1 MSATASSIA
10 VSNEPTRSRNAALC
24 ASGARPAWI
33 VVGSI
38 LFLAAALRLW
48 GIGHDLPFSFYGDEL
63 HFMKRSMAM
72 GTGDLNPHW
81 FHKPAFLMYVLLAT
95 YGAMFAVGLV
105 VGWFHSTA
113 EFGAYFLKNYGPFLL
128 AGRLVVVAFGVA
140 AVYFTYRLGRELLS
154 SRAAGF
160 AAATAAAVVP
170 GLVASGQHIK
180 SDVPCAAFMIAALAV
195 YWRTRRAASPKS
207 TIAAGLLSGAAMG
220 MHFYALVLVPTY
232 VVLETVR
239 VLRREVSTS
248 EAIRR
253 LAVLGAAFGIGM
265 LVTSPYTLLDREG
278 TAYVHPEQDGV
289 NFVPYTRALPF
300 QAWWYTPTVYVLH
313 VLVSGDAFGPWLT
326 VLAAIGMLRL
336 LLSRE
341 MRDRGLLIAVPV
353 VSFIV
358 IAANATGYQAE
369 PRHLSPLYPLLAIAA
384 WSGAQAVARRFAGHR
399 AAMGAIV
406 VMVAALVPSVV
417 RTAANDRGLML
428 PDSRVV
434 AYRWIMSSLPHDGRV
449 LLDDYG
455 PELPENEAAVRR
467 LQAKLTALPPGP
479 FTAHQDQRLDLL
491 RRFPNTNG
499 FDVESLGHQWW
510 LGKELS
516 DEDILRSAFH
526 RNMSDPLI
534 SRVPKTVA
542 EYRALGFRWI
552 VTNSVAQSRYRR
564 GYPDRDKF
572 PSFAAFYDELPRQT
586 HLVKQFDPASWG
598 GKGPVISIYDLRS
611 QSN

>member
-1 MSATASSIA
+1 
-10 VSNEPTRSRNAALC
+10 
-24 ASGARPAWI
+24 
-33 VVGSI
+33 
-38 LFLAAALRLW
+38 
-48 GIGHDLPFSFYGDEL
+48 
-63 HFMKRSMAM
+63 
-72 GTGDLNPHW
+72 
-81 FHKPAFLMYVLLAT
+81 
-95 YGAMFAVGLV
+95 
-105 VGWFHSTA
+105 
-113 EFGAYFLKNYGPFLL
+113 
-128 AGRLVVVAFGVA
+128 
-140 AVYFTYRLGRELLS
+140 
-154 SRAAGF
+154 
-160 AAATAAAVVP
+160 
-170 GLVASGQHIK
+170 
-180 SDVPCAAFMIAALAV
+180 
-195 YWRTRRAASPKS
+195 
-207 TIAAGLLSGAAMG
+207 
-220 MHFYALVLVPTY
+220 
-232 VVLETVR
+232 
-239 VLRREVSTS
+239 
-248 EAIRR
+248 
-253 LAVLGAAFGIGM
+253 
-265 LVTSPYTLLDREG
+265 
-278 TAYVHPEQDGV
+278 
-289 NFVPYTRALPF
+289 
-300 QAWWYTPTVYVLH
+300 
-313 VLVSGDAFGPWLT
+313 
-326 VLAAIGMLRL
+326 
-336 LLSRE
+336 
-341 MRDRGLLIAVPV
+341 
-353 VSFIV
+353 
-358 IAANATGYQAE
+358 
-369 PRHLSPLYPLLAIAA
+369 
-384 WSGAQAVARRFAGHR
+384 
-399 AAMGAIV
+399 MGAIV

-467 LQAKLTALPPGP
+467 LQAKLTTLPPGP